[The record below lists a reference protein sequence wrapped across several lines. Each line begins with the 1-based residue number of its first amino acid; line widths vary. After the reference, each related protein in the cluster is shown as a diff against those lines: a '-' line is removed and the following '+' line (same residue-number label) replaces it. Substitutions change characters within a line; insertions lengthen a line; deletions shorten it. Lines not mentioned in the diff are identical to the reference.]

1 MNSYKIVTTGD
12 GSSSVISPIFEG
24 ELYHSERGAMGEAE
38 HVFIRFLRD
47 SDRVFEVGLGTGLN
61 ALLSMQS
68 GLRLDYTAVELYP
81 IDEKLGEKLSYSGDD
96 LLSLHRAPW
105 GVKVALT
112 ENFTLTKLL
121 ADITTLDVG
130 LECYDTIFF
139 DAFAPDTVPEQWT
152 VAVFEKLYRSLATKG
167 GQLLTYSA
175 KGSVKQALRQA
186 GFTVTRLVGAL
197 GKRHMLRALKY
208 TP

>member
-1 MNSYKIVTTGD
+1 MDNYEIITTDD
-12 GSSSVISPIFEG
+12 GSSTVSSSVFRG
-24 ELYHSERGAMGEAE
+24 ELYHSERGAVGESR
-38 HVFIRFLRD
+38 HVFVRFLHHG
-47 SDRVFEVGLGTGLN
+47 DRVFEVGFGTGLN

-81 IDEKLGEKLSYSGDD
+81 VDEELVGRLSYFCHD
-96 LLSLHRAPW
+96 LRALHRAPW
-105 GVKVALT
+105 GERVVVCPDFA
-112 ENFTLTKLL
+112 LTKLR
-121 ADITTLDVG
+121 ADIVA
-130 LECYDTIFF
+130 LEMGEGCYDTVFF

-152 VAVFEKLYRSLATKG
+152 VSVFEKLYRSLAAD

-175 KGSVKQALRQA
+175 KGSVKRALRQA
-186 GFTVTRLVGAL
+186 GFTVTRLEGAL